1 MKPWGLEVEDKGH
14 EVIVRAEL
22 PGFEA
27 SELDVQ
33 LAGNLLTV
41 RVRHAEEAGAKAPA
55 AVEPRS
61 GWLERT
67 LTLPED
73 IEPDLVKARH
83 RDGVLEVH
91 VPRNPEARPR
101 RMEANA

>member
-1 MKPWGLEVEDKGH
+1 MKPWGLEVEDKGQ
-14 EVIVRAEL
+14 EVVVRAEL

-33 LAGNLLTV
+33 LTGNLLTV
-41 RVRHAEEAGAKAPA
+41 RVQQTEEAGAKAPA
-55 AVEPRS
+55 AVGPQS

-73 IEPDLVKARH
+73 IAPDRVEAHH
-83 RDGVLEVH
+83 RNGVLEVR
-91 VPRNPEARPR
+91 VPRGPGPARAGPR
-101 RMEANA
+101 